1 MKPAHKLISLS
12 IVIVFFVSIAVFR
25 AIESSSV
32 VKEPKS
38 KTSKTISSKAHIN
51 HLNPP
56 AVVRKKAAPLK
67 QVSSKAPQ
75 LVSVGTLKK
84 QLDAERKAYEQYYVN
99 HPFVR
104 NAMNANGED
113 TGVQKRTSG
122 PNRAWQQ
129 DYMRT
134 MNPLLKRPTPELL
147 PAIIRQN
154 EASRKE
160 AQIRSLSIP
169 GTGTESYKNWIERG
183 PSNIGGRT
191 RALAWDPNDPLKKKV
206 WAGGVTGGLWYNDD
220 ITDSTSSWKKISD
233 VWSSLAVTCIAF
245 DPINPKIA
253 YVGTGEGF
261 EVNSSVGAGIWKTI
275 NGGVTWEQLPS
286 TVQFKYTN
294 DLVVRNESGKS
305 VIYAAIDA
313 STDYNT
319 TIGLEPAGLQRSLD
333 SGRTW
338 KQVLPDIN
346 GTNVNFIAASL
357 SVGKDNRLWVGT
369 KASPYGRSE
378 TYGDF
383 TNRGGGYVLVYND
396 QDSVWKV
403 SDSAKVKLGSGRVS
417 VATAPSD
424 ANSVYSF
431 VEDSR
436 YVHSI
441 RKTVDGGKT
450 WETCKLPRSAEVS
463 TNPLNDFTNGQ
474 ANYDQVIKVD
484 PNNPK
489 VVIVGGVDLYMTKDA
504 GNTWKQ
510 ISRWSENPNMD
521 WLKCSIVH
529 ADQHA
534 IVYKS
539 GSSDTVIFGT
549 DGGVFYSAD
558 ILKADSNAVI
568 DARNKNYN
576 VTQFYTVAIHPE
588 AGKDYYLAGSQD
600 NGTQRFT
607 LPAFDKTTDVYGGDG
622 GYTFINQKNPRYQIV
637 SYIQNVYG
645 IHTTE
650 TGGYQQAEKLLADDT
665 SGSFI
670 NIACY
675 DDSLNILYTY
685 KYADLKRMQTSLY
698 RIKIIERSDRP
709 GKFSPVVDS
718 VIVKGS
724 SFNITAMRLSPYSKG
739 SSTVFAGTASGM
751 LYKIK
756 NADKPTYTVELIPGN
771 LPIGSISCIEIG
783 ASEDELLV
791 TYFNYGVEKIWYTKN
806 GGRTW
811 ENKKGNIPDIPV
823 RWSLFNPNNRLNE
836 VILATEL
843 GIYGA
848 TNFSAANPTWALSNN
863 GFANVR
869 TDMLQIRSSDQQVV
883 AATFGRGLYTSYG
896 FAVCSTKTPVVKDIA
911 YCKNATTQPLT
922 ASMPLAGNSLK
933 WYTQQS
939 GGTGSLTPP
948 VPSSDSVKMMNYY
961 VSEVNANGCESERAR
976 LTVTIHDNPLK
987 PVINKNGIALVTPS
1001 VEKYQWLL
1009 NNVSIAG
1016 ATNSTHYPLLPG
1028 NYNVVAINQY
1038 GCADTSLVH
1047 QVSDFNFSIFPNPA
1061 KNEVWIDLEYMPRN
1075 EVNIRIIGSNG
1086 AEYRRIRTQQQR
1098 TKLAVTGLPS
1108 GIYYVE
1114 VNYGKWVQS
1123 LQLVVQ

>member
-1 MKPAHKLISLS
+1 MKPTQKLIAFF
-12 IVIVFFVSIAVFR
+12 IVIVFLGGIAVFR
-25 AIESSSV
+25 ATESSSAL
-32 VKEPKS
+32 KEPQNKIS
-38 KTSKTISSKAHIN
+38 KTPPRSRQITRLK
-51 HLNPP
+51 LP
-56 AVVRKKAAPLK
+56 AVVQKKATSLR
-67 QVSSKAPQ
+67 QVNEKISL
-75 LVSVGTLKK
+75 LVSGGTVNE
-84 QLDAERKAYEQYYVN
+84 QLEAERKAYEEYYAN

-104 NAMNANGED
+104 NAVRAVGKDAGTHN
-113 TGVQKRTSG
+113 KTSG

-154 EASRKE
+154 EAARKE

-169 GTGTESYKNWIERG
+169 GTGTEPYKNWVERG
-183 PSNIGGRT
+183 PNNIGGRT
-191 RALAWDPNDPLKKKV
+191 RALVWDPNDPLKKKV

-220 ITDSTSSWKKISD
+220 ITDSASSWKKISD

-313 STDYNT
+313 STNYDLN
-319 TIGLEPAGLQRSLD
+319 IGFENAGLQRSLD

-338 KQVLPDIN
+338 KQVLPDIT
-346 GTNVNFIAASL
+346 GTDVNYGAASL
-357 SVGKDNRLWVGT
+357 SIGKDNRLWLGT
-369 KASPYGRSE
+369 KASPYGKSE

-403 SDSAKVKLGSGRVS
+403 SDSANVKLGSGRVS

-424 ANSVYSF
+424 ANYVYSF
-431 VEDSR
+431 IENER

-450 WETCKLPRSAEVS
+450 WDTCKLPRSAEVS
-463 TNPLNDFTNGQ
+463 TNPKNDFTNGQ
-474 ANYDQVIKVD
+474 AEYDQVIKVD
-484 PNNPK
+484 PNNPR

-510 ISRWSENPNMD
+510 ISRWSENPHMD

-549 DGGVFYSAD
+549 DGGVFYSAN

-607 LPAFDKTTDVYGGDG
+607 LPRFDKTTDIYGGDG

-650 TGGYQQAEKLLADDT
+650 TGGYEQAQKLLADDT

-675 DDSLNILYTY
+675 DDSLNMLYTY
-685 KYADLKRMQTSLY
+685 KYADAKKIQVSLY
-698 RIKIIERSDRP
+698 RIKIVERSDTP
-709 GKFSPVVDS
+709 GKFNPVIDS
-718 VIVKGS
+718 IIVKGT

-739 SSTVFAGTASGM
+739 SSTVFAGTSSGM

-756 NADKPTYTVELIPGN
+756 NADKQTYSVELMPGN
-771 LPIGSISCIEIG
+771 LPIGSISCIEVG

-806 GGRTW
+806 GGLTW

-843 GIYGA
+843 GIYGT
-848 TNFSAANPTWALSNN
+848 TNFSAVNPIWALSNN

-869 TDMLQIRSSDQQVV
+869 TDMLQIRNSDQQVV

-896 FAVCSTKTPVVKDIA
+896 FAVCSTKIPVVKDIS
-911 YCKNATTQPLT
+911 YCKNVTTQPLT
-922 ASMPLAGNSLK
+922 ASIPLTGNSLK
-933 WYTQQS
+933 WYTQQL

-948 VPSSDSVKMMNYY
+948 VPSSDSVKMMSYY

-987 PVINKNGIALVTPS
+987 PVISKNGIALNTPA
-1001 VEKYQWLL
+1001 VENYQWLL
-1009 NNVSIAG
+1009 NNSPIAG
-1016 ATNSTHYPLLPG
+1016 ATTSTHYPLLPG
-1028 NYNVVAINQY
+1028 NYNVVAVNQY
-1038 GCADTSLVH
+1038 GCSDTSLVH
-1047 QVSDFNFSIFPNPA
+1047 RVSDFNFSIFPNPA
-1061 KNEVWIDLEYMPRN
+1061 HSEVWIDLEYMPRN
-1075 EVNIRIIGSNG
+1075 EVYIRIIGSNG
-1086 AEYRRIRTQQQR
+1086 AEYRRIKTQQQR
-1098 TKLAVTGLPS
+1098 TKMVVAGLPS

-1114 VNYGKWVQS
+1114 VNYGKWVQT

>member
-1 MKPAHKLISLS
+1 MRLAQKLIAVF
-12 IVIVFFVSIAVFR
+12 IVIVFFGGIAVFL

-32 VKEPKS
+32 VKESQS
-38 KTSKTISSKAHIN
+38 KTSKTIPSKAQIN
-51 HLNPP
+51 HLKPP
-56 AVVRKKAAPLK
+56 AIVRKKASPLK
-67 QVSSKAPQ
+67 SVSSKATQ
-75 LVSVGTLKK
+75 LVSVGTLKE
-84 QLDAERKAYEQYYVN
+84 QLDAARKTYERYYAN

-104 NAMNANGED
+104 NGMNTIYED
-113 TGVQKRTSG
+113 AGTPRKTSG

-134 MNPLLKRPTPELL
+134 MNPFLKRPTPELL

-154 EASRKE
+154 EANRKE
-160 AQIRSLSIP
+160 GIVKSLSIP

-183 PSNIGGRT
+183 PSNVGGRT
-191 RALAWDPNDPLKKKV
+191 RALVWDPNDPLKKKV

-220 ITDSTSSWKKISD
+220 ITDSASSWKKISD

-261 EVNSSVGAGIWKTI
+261 DVNSSVGAGIWKTI
-275 NGGVTWEQLPS
+275 NGGATWEQLAS

-313 STDYNT
+313 STNYDLN
-319 TIGLEPAGLQRSLD
+319 IGFDNAGLQKSLD
-333 SGRTW
+333 SGQTW
-338 KQVLPDIN
+338 KQVLPDIY
-346 GTNVNFIAASL
+346 GTDINFGAASL
-357 SVGKDNRLWVGT
+357 SIGKDNRLWVGT
-369 KASPYGRSE
+369 KANPYSSSITSG
-378 TYGDF
+378 TYK
-383 TNRGGGYVLVYND
+383 NRGGGYVLVYND
-396 QDSVWKV
+396 IDSAWTV
-403 SDSAKVKLGSGRVS
+403 SDSAKVQLGSGRVS

-424 ANSVYSF
+424 ANYVYSF
-431 VEDSR
+431 IEDSR

-450 WETCKLPRSAEVS
+450 WDTCKLPRSAEVS
-463 TNPLNDFTNGQ
+463 TNPKNDFTNGQ
-474 ANYDQVIKVD
+474 AEYDQVLKVD
-484 PNNPK
+484 PNNPR

-534 IVYKS
+534 IVYKQ

-549 DGGVFYSAD
+549 DGGVFYSEN

-576 VTQFYTVAIHPE
+576 VTQFYTVAIHPT

-600 NGTQRFT
+600 NGTQRFA
-607 LPAFDKTTDVYGGDG
+607 LPAFDKTTEAYGGDG
-622 GYTFINQKNPRYQIV
+622 GYTFINQLNPRYQIV

-650 TGGYQQAEKLLADDT
+650 TGGFQQAQALLEDQT

-670 NIACY
+670 NIASY

-685 KYADLKRMQTSLY
+685 KYADVKRMQTSLY
-698 RIKIIERSDRP
+698 RIKIIERSDTP
-709 GKFSPVVDS
+709 GKFNPLVDS
-718 VIVKGS
+718 IIVKGS
-724 SFNITAMRLSPYSKG
+724 SFNITAMRLSPYTKG

-756 NADKPTYTVELIPGN
+756 NADKQTYTVELIPGN
-771 LPIGSISCIEIG
+771 LPIGSISCIELG

-791 TYFNYGVEKIWYTKN
+791 TFFNYGVEKIWYTKN
-806 GGRTW
+806 GGLTW

-843 GIYGA
+843 GIYGT
-848 TNFSAANPTWALSNN
+848 TNFSAANPVWALSNN

-896 FAVCSTKTPVVKDIA
+896 FAVCSTKIPVVKDIF

-922 ASMPLAGNSLK
+922 APTPLAGNSLK
-933 WYTQQS
+933 WYTAQS
-939 GGTGSLTPP
+939 GGLGTLTPP
-948 VPSSDSVKMMNYY
+948 VPSSDTVKMMNYY
-961 VSEVNANGCESERAR
+961 VSEVNANGCESERTR
-976 LTVTIHDNPLK
+976 LMVTIHDNPPK
-987 PVINKNGIALVTPS
+987 PVISKNGIALNTS
-1001 VEKYQWLL
+1001 AVENYQWLL
-1009 NNVSIAG
+1009 NNTPIAG

-1038 GCADTSLVH
+1038 GCADTSLVY

-1061 KNEVWIDLEYMPRN
+1061 HSEVWIDLEYMPRN

-1098 TKLAVTGLPS
+1098 TKLAVTGLPA
-1108 GIYYVE
+1108 GVYYVE